1 MFDVPGTFKLTKN
14 EKLVAYVAQTVGGK
28 LTQQCGVQ
36 PLPVPG
42 AAMTIATHYLVDW
55 EGGFK
60 YFNEKSVPVISATS
74 DSRSW
79 LCYTNRE
86 NDTIVCNSAWKDA
99 ETSVIW
105 ETKTPIKDELV
116 ANFKKYLSPKGVV
129 VDYVNLL
136 ANDMRRV

>member
-1 MFDVPGTFKLTKN
+1 M
-14 EKLVAYVAQTVGGK
+14 
-28 LTQQCGVQ
+28 
-36 PLPVPG
+36 
-42 AAMTIATHYLVDW
+42 
-55 EGGFK
+55 
-60 YFNEKSVPVISATS
+60 PVISATS